1 MTPAVVDSGPII
13 HLREAGALSLLS
25 SFSPLSAPEEV
36 WREVVEHGKLLKE
49 ELLDVGLTSEPA
61 APDVDEFIQREGLDR
76 LHRGEQA
83 CLRLCRHLGI
93 TTLLTDDLAAREA
106 ATRLSVAP
114 VGSLGVI
121 VRAYRVSRIS
131 LEEAERL
138 LLRLH
143 AATSLFVT
151 PAIVELAIERL
162 RSSRP

>member
-1 MTPAVVDSGPII
+1 M
-13 HLREAGALSLLS
+13 
-25 SFSPLSAPEEV
+25 
-36 WREVVEHGKLLKE
+36 EHGKLLKE
-49 ELLDVGLTSEPA
+49 ELLDVGLTREPA
-61 APDVDEFIQREGLDR
+61 APDVDDFIQREGLDR
-76 LHRGEQA
+76 LHHGEQA

-138 LLRLH
+138 LRRLH